1 MLAVALDQRVSE
13 LVRRPAESEQART
26 GELDQFLR
34 RVERRAFR
42 MAEFAVGE
50 REDALELVQEAMLGF
65 VRRYADKPAPEWT
78 PLFYRVLESRITDF
92 HRRRQV
98 RGRIMSWLRHD
109 PEHGNADPI
118 SQVADANE
126 PGPPQRVADGETR
139 HALIQALR
147 KLPRRQ
153 RQAFLLR
160 VWEGLDV
167 AETARAM
174 GVGEGSVKTHL
185 SRALAHLRD
194 QLEALR

>member
-1 MLAVALDQRVSE
+1 
-13 LVRRPAESEQART
+13 
-26 GELDQFLR
+26 
-34 RVERRAFR
+34 
-42 MAEFAVGE
+42 
-50 REDALELVQEAMLGF
+50 
-65 VRRYADKPAPEWT
+65 
-78 PLFYRVLESRITDF
+78 
-92 HRRRQV
+92 
-98 RGRIMSWLRHD
+98 MSWLRHD